1 MDPEICEAV
10 AALAVVLSR
19 VPARER
25 IEVLAWLAKLH
36 IDRPDVVDH
45 LGSLALGEVGRG

>member
-1 MDPEICEAV
+1 MTPQVAEAV

-19 VPARER
+19 VPSGSR

-36 IDRPDVVDH
+36 IERPDVVDH
-45 LGSLALGEVGRG
+45 LGTLALGGER